1 MKQFFIILALFA
13 TTPAIADPPTKIV
26 GSEQQATRDN
36 EKLTILQ
43 NELNKQNQIATQLQ
57 QQRAIDLTN
66 DNKENLRTTEARLEE
81 VSGNVTLIQQ
91 EINLAQ
97 NSPIT
102 VRLNQ
107 SQEKEPTKIALKEV
121 EQPNV
126 PTGQWWDLYNKKK
139 K

>member
-66 DNKENLRTTEARLEE
+66 DNKENLRTTETRLEE
-81 VSGNVTLIQQ
+81 VSGNITLIQQ

-107 SQEKEPTKIALKEV
+107 S
-121 EQPNV
+121 
-126 PTGQWWDLYNKKK
+126 
-139 K
+139 